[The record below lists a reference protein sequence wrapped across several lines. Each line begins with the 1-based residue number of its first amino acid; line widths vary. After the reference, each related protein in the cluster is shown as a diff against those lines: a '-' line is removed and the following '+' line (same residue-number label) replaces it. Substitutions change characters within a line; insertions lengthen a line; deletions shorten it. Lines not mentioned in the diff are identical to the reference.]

1 MYVDCHIVNF
11 AFNSP
16 SIFKF
21 NKNAC
26 QQDNFAIAQ
35 VVVEGGGVVGGG
47 GQGDTKYIL
56 FFLNFT
62 IVPDLCIL

>member
-35 VVVEGGGVVGGG
+35 VVVEGGGGRG
-47 GQGDTKYIL
+47 TRSISY
-56 FFLNFT
+56 FF
-62 IVPDLCIL
+62 

>member
-16 SIFKF
+16 SKFKF

-35 VVVEGGGVVGGG
+35 VVVEGGGGRG
-47 GQGDTKYIL
+47 TRSISYFFKIL
-56 FFLNFT
+56 PLSLIYVFYDN
-62 IVPDLCIL
+62 

>member
-35 VVVEGGGVVGGG
+35 VVVEGGGGSWGGRG
-47 GQGDTKYIL
+47 TRSISY

>member
-35 VVVEGGGVVGGG
+35 VVVGGG
-47 GQGDTKYIL
+47 GAGGHEVYLI
-56 FFLNFT
+56 FFKFYHC
-62 IVPDLCIL
+62 P

>member
-35 VVVEGGGVVGGG
+35 VVVGGGG

>member
-35 VVVEGGGVVGGG
+35 VVVEGGRGGAG
-47 GQGDTKYIL
+47 GHEVYLI
-56 FFLNFT
+56 FF
-62 IVPDLCIL
+62 